1 MVVEIG
7 GHWTDC
13 DFMPVYRESES
24 SFAIEPQSNEGVS
37 SALVNDLQLEV
48 DDDGIVLYAWGLFP
62 HPSTWHP
69 TVFNP
74 PIASRRRMR
83 IVVSDGWTPGVS
95 RRLNANRW
103 DAFMNA
109 TTGWVCLGDPEASQD
124 VVAVEFAP
132 NSVAVVE
139 KEAVVAIWLRPKTIP
154 KANS

>member
-7 GHWTDC
+7 DNWTDC
-13 DFMPVYRESES
+13 AFIPVYRESES
-24 SFAIEPQSNEGVS
+24 SFAIEPPSNEGFS

-62 HPSTWHP
+62 HPSTWQP
-69 TVFNP
+69 TAFSP
-74 PIASRRRMR
+74 PSATRRRMR

-103 DAFMNA
+103 NAFVNA
-109 TTGWVCLGDPEASQD
+109 TSGWVCLGDPEASQD

-132 NSVAVVE
+132 RAVAVLE
-139 KEAVVAIWLRPKTIP
+139 KEALVAIWLRPKTIP
-154 KANS
+154 KTNS